1 MGFFPCTI
9 FFKRY
14 VSPCLQLKSCLRDI
28 TTNRIVCSNIW
39 TLYHVTKEG
48 TNLAN
53 QQASLWEEFSGMELL
68 CISFSWLLRAP
79 SNSMCRVIW
88 NMPEALDQC
97 IVSNCF
103 ILKTLKCFKW
113 VLFLIFMHYLNCHQN
128 KTFLLVCMKK
138 SNFLGHKLNRKQSL

>member
-1 MGFFPCTI
+1 MKQGHIGCLGGFFPCTI

-53 QQASLWEEFSGMELL
+53 QQASLWEELCGMELL
-68 CISFSWLLRAP
+68 CIGFSWLLRAP

-103 ILKTLKCFKW
+103 SLKTLKCLKW
-113 VLFLIFMHYLNCHQN
+113 VLFLIFMH
-128 KTFLLVCMKK
+128 
-138 SNFLGHKLNRKQSL
+138 